1 MKNIDNP
8 SLLTEDDKKRIEME
22 ERFRRELQETKFCFR
37 CGKSIDSLASICPH
51 CGVGQQSTTF
61 RSGRSKYVAALLAF
75 FLGWIGI
82 HKFYLGRNGW
92 GLLYFLFSWTFIP
105 AIISFFEGIRYL
117 IISDDEFEIE
127 AYGGL

>member
-37 CGKSIDSLASICPH
+37 CGKSIDNLAEICPH
-51 CGVGQQSTTF
+51 CGVRQQSATS
-61 RSGRSKYVAALLAF
+61 RSGKNKLVAALLAF

-92 GLLYFLFSWTFIP
+92 GLLYLLFSWTFIP
-105 AIISFFEGIRYL
+105 AFISFFECIRYL
-117 IISDDEFEIE
+117 IMSDESFEIE
-127 AYGGL
+127 VAQGL

>member
-1 MKNIDNP
+1 MRNTDTS
-8 SLLTEDDKKRIEME
+8 SLLTEDDKKRIEAE
-22 ERFRRELQETKFCFR
+22 ERYRRELRRTKFCFQ
-37 CGKSIDSLASICPH
+37 CGKRIDDLARICPH
-51 CGVGQQSTTF
+51 CGFGQPPTTF

-92 GLLYFLFSWTFIP
+92 GLLYLLFSWTFIP

-117 IISDDEFEIE
+117 IISDDDFEVE
-127 AYGGL
+127 AAGGL